1 MQENRHLFPSKGP
14 HKLGPR
20 LLMVLVIVLV
30 LCAAGSTVAWLTV
43 KDDTE
48 NTFSVGTASV
58 QVQETFP
65 EPYTEKKDVSI
76 KNTGD
81 VPVYIRAAVSIY
93 WKAEDGSVVAQ
104 APVEDRD
111 YTIAWGSSPNWV
123 QHGDLYYYLL
133 PVDAEASTDPLIDR
147 CTQLDVT
154 ADGKALVVD
163 VLAQAIQAVPA
174 DAVQE
179 AWGVTV
185 GEQGQLNLDAA
196 P

>member
-65 EPYTEKKDVSI
+65 EPYTEKRDVSI

-104 APVEDRD
+104 APVENRD
-111 YTIAWGSSPNWV
+111 YTIAWEAPPTGSNTEICTTICSPWM
-123 QHGDLYYYLL
+123 QR
-133 PVDAEASTDPLIDR
+133 PPQTPSST
-147 CTQLDVT
+147 
-154 ADGKALVVD
+154 
-163 VLAQAIQAVPA
+163 
-174 DAVQE
+174 
-179 AWGVTV
+179 
-185 GEQGQLNLDAA
+185 AA
-196 P
+196 PS